1 MSTTTENRPLGITIL
16 AVLAAIAGILAL
28 MHMLQALALLPYFVG
43 PFIVIDFSLW
53 AAIMWALSAW
63 VWLWLTQM
71 LWRMEPQAW
80 LFLVIVTIFNLVLDF
95 TFLVG
100 RAEWTDVS
108 LSLIVNALILLYCML
123 PNVRRS
129 FAGLYGYEA

>member
-1 MSTTTENRPLGITIL
+1 MSTTSASRPLGITVL

-28 MHMLQALALLPYFVG
+28 VHMLQALALLPFIVG

-53 AAIMWALSAW
+53 GAIMWALSAW

-71 LWRMEPQAW
+71 LWRVEPQAW
-80 LFLVIVTIFNLVLDF
+80 IFLVIVTIFNLVLDF

-100 RAEWTDVS
+100 RAEWSDVS
-108 LSLIVNALILLYCML
+108 FSFIVNALILIYCML
-123 PNVRRS
+123 PGVRRA
-129 FAGLYGYEA
+129 FVVLNDYEG